1 MLDIPAEQQEAMDDI
16 QQALK
21 EQRIKDSFVETY
33 RVPLNEGLPIS
44 PQISL

>member
-21 EQRIKDSFVETY
+21 EQRIKDFSRGD